1 MVLIMATDMVIVTLE
16 LYKHNLAAYRRAVN
30 LLNDTGKAAV
40 IHPTGTGKTFIA
52 FKLCEDNADKRI
64 LWLSPGDYIFKTQ
77 LESAK
82 QNGFEPK
89 NIIFYTYA
97 KLTYAT
103 DEEIDSLLPD
113 YIVLD
118 EFHRTGAPEWGKRVK
133 YLLERYAEVPVLGL
147 SATNIRYLDGQRD
160 MADEIFE
167 GNIASQM
174 TLGEAI
180 VRGILLPPTY
190 VTAIYSYAKDLKKYE
205 RKVDSAKSAATRDAA
220 QKYLDSLRRA
230 IDMADGLD
238 DIFCKYITN
247 KNGKFIVFCPDRQE
261 MGKLLNLANSMF
273 GKVNQDIRTYI
284 VYSEDPLTDKSFA
297 AFKEDNAEGLKL
309 LYSIDMLNEGVH
321 VPDVDGVILFRPTV
335 SPIIYKQQIG
345 RALSASKDKQPVI
358 FDIVNNFENLYAI
371 GTIEQEMEQ
380 AIGYY
385 RLMGQNDLIVNE
397 RFTLIDEAK
406 DCRQLFDNLEQTL
419 TVPWNTMYSYARKY
433 YVANGNLNVPKRYKT
448 PQGYNLGIWLSV
460 QRRVREGKQYGI
472 LTDERIAM
480 LDSIG
485 MVWESARDL
494 SFEYGFSE
502 AQKYFEQHGNLNVI
516 STYKT
521 ESGFALGSWLTYMN
535 THRYSLSEERIA
547 RLNSIGMIWN
557 KNADR
562 WYFNYDKVKEYYEQ
576 HGDINV
582 PYGYVTEDGFNLF
595 AWLASQRRKK
605 DKLTDEQ
612 VKLLNSLGYSWRNRH
627 EVAWDKYYEMLLEY
641 KRVNGNVDV
650 PVAYS
655 ADGYSLGKWLSH
667 QRTDLRDK
675 LTEEQR
681 KKLEEVGVNLQ
692 REDPWEMRYSL
703 AKDYFDRYGNLKIP
717 VTYKPM
723 GICLNKWLNEQ
734 KQIYR
739 GKRAGKSLSQE
750 NIARLE
756 AIGIRWN

>member
-1 MVLIMATDMVIVTLE
+1 MGLE
-16 LYKHNLAAYRRAVN
+16 LFRHNEEAYRRAEE
-30 LLNDTGKAAV
+30 LLSRTGKAAV

-52 FKLCEDNADKRI
+52 FKLCEDNPNARI

-82 QNGFEPK
+82 QNGFSPK

-103 DEEIDSLLPD
+103 DEEIDELLPD
-113 YIVLD
+113 YIILD
-118 EFHRTGAPEWGKRVK
+118 EFHRAGAPEWGKRVN

-167 GNIASQM
+167 SNIASQM

-190 VTAIYSYAKDLKKYE
+190 VTAIYSCAKDLKKYE
-205 RKVDSAKSAATRDAA
+205 LRVKSAKSAATRDAA
-220 QKYLDSLRRA
+220 QRYLDSLRRA
-230 IDMADGLD
+230 IDKADGLD
-238 DIFCKYITN
+238 AIFSKYITDR
-247 KNGKFIVFCPDRQE
+247 NGKFIVFCPDRQE
-261 MGKLLNLANSMF
+261 MDKLIDLAKEMF
-273 GKVNQDIRTYI
+273 GKVNPNIRTYI
-284 VYSEDPLTDKSFA
+284 VYSEDPETDASFA
-297 AFKEDNAEGLKL
+297 AFKADSGEGLKL

-345 RALSASKDKQPVI
+345 RALSASKDRRPVI

-380 AIGYY
+380 AVGYY
-385 RLMGQNDLIVNE
+385 RLTGQNDLIVNE
-397 RFTLIDEAK
+397 RFTLVDEARE
-406 DCRQLFDNLEQTL
+406 CRELFDHLEQTL
-419 TVPWNTMYSYARKY
+419 TVPWETMYSYARDY
-433 YVANGNLNVPKRYKT
+433 YRMHGDLNVPKRYKT
-448 PQGYNLGIWLSV
+448 PQGYNLGNWLAV

-472 LTDERIAM
+472 LTDERIHK
-480 LDSIG
+480 LDAIG

-502 AQKYFEQHGNLNVI
+502 AQKYFEQHGDLNVT

-521 ESGFALGSWLTYMN
+521 ESGFALGAWLSN
-535 THRYSLSEERIA
+535 LSTRRETLFPDKVA
-547 RLNSIGMIWN
+547 RLDAIGMVWD
-557 KNADR
+557 KNADK
-562 WYFNYDKVKEYYEQ
+562 WYANYARAKEYYTAN
-576 HGDINV
+576 GDLHV
-582 PYGYVTEDGFNLF
+582 PYGYVTEEGFNLF
-595 AWLASQRRKK
+595 AWLASQRRKR
-605 DKLTDEQ
+605 DKLTQEQ
-612 VKLLNSLGYSWRNRH
+612 VELLNAIGYSWQNKYDA
-627 EVAWDKYYEMLLEY
+627 AWSKYYEKLREY
-641 KRVNGNVDV
+641 RREHGNVDV
-650 PVAYS
+650 PVAYRM
-655 ADGYSLGKWLSH
+655 DGYNLGKWLSH
-667 QRTDLRDK
+667 QRTDQREK

-681 KKLEEVGVNLQ
+681 KKLEDLGVSLQ
-692 REDPWEMRYSL
+692 REDPWETRYKL
-703 AKDYFDRYGNLKIP
+703 AQGYFEQNGNLKIP

-723 GICLNKWLNEQ
+723 GICLNKWVNEQ

-739 GKRAGKSLSQE
+739 GKRAGKRLSQE

-756 AIGIRWN
+756 KIGISWN

>member
-1 MVLIMATDMVIVTLE
+1 MALE
-16 LYKHNLAAYRRAVN
+16 LYKHNLEAYRRAVS
-30 LLNDTGKAAV
+30 LLNETGKAAV

-52 FKLCEDNADKRI
+52 FKLCEDNPDKRV

-77 LESAK
+77 LESAQ

-103 DEEIDSLLPD
+103 DEEIDSILPD

-118 EFHRTGAPEWGKRVK
+118 EFHRAGAPEWGKRVN

-190 VTAIYSYAKDLKKYE
+190 VTAIYSCAKDLKKYE
-205 RKVDSAKSAATRDAA
+205 RRVNSAKSAATRDAA
-220 QKYLDSLRRA
+220 QKYLDSLRGA

-385 RLMGQNDLIVNE
+385 RLTGQNDLIVNE

-419 TVPWNTMYSYARKY
+419 TVPWNTMYSYARDY

-448 PQGYNLGIWLSV
+448 PQSYNLGNWLSV

-494 SFEYGFSE
+494 SFEYGFFE
-502 AQKYFEQHGNLNVI
+502 AKKHFEQHGNLNVI

-521 ESGFALGSWLTYMN
+521 GSGFALGSWLTYMN
-535 THRYSLSEERIA
+535 THRYSLSEERIS

-562 WYFNYDKVKEYYEQ
+562 WLTNYRNAEEYFKE
-576 HGDINV
+576 HD
-582 PYGYVTEDGFNLF
+582 NL
-595 AWLASQRRKK
+595 
-605 DKLTDEQ
+605 
-612 VKLLNSLGYSWRNRH
+612 
-627 EVAWDKYYEMLLEY
+627 
-641 KRVNGNVDV
+641 DV
-650 PVAYS
+650 PVNYKTQDGLNLYQWLKDQRLRRERLSDEQQKMLADIGFNWISRS
-655 ADGYSLGKWLSH
+655 AAVWEANYRRLVKYKNQYGDVNVPISYVIEGVRLGRWLSR
-667 QRTDLRDK
+667 QRDERDK
-675 LTEEQR
+675 LSESQQ
-681 KKLEEVGVNLQ
+681 KMLMSLGVRLD
-692 REDPWEMRYSL
+692 RPDPWELRYKL
-703 AKDYFDRYGNLKIP
+703 AEDYYAANGNLSVP

-756 AIGIRWN
+756 AIGIKWS

>member
-1 MVLIMATDMVIVTLE
+1 MVLIIAAEVVIVTLE

-64 LWLSPGDYIFKTQ
+64 LWLSPGDYIIKTQ

-82 QNGFEPK
+82 QNGLEPK

-103 DEEIDSLLPD
+103 EEEIDSLLPD

-118 EFHRTGAPEWGKRVK
+118 EFHRAGAPEWGKRVK

-190 VTAIYSYAKDLKKYE
+190 VTAIYSCAKDLKKYE
-205 RKVDSAKSAATRDAA
+205 RAVKNAKNAATRDAA

-238 DIFCKYITN
+238 DIFCKYIKN
-247 KNGKFIVFCPDRQE
+247 SNGKFIVFCPDRQE

-273 GKVNQDIRTYI
+273 GKVNKDIRTYI
-284 VYSEDPLTDKSFA
+284 VYSEDPETDKAFA
-297 AFKEDNAEGLKL
+297 AFKADNGEGLKL

-385 RLMGQNDLIVNE
+385 RLTGQNDLIVNE

-406 DCRQLFDNLEQTL
+406 ECRQLFDDLEQTL
-419 TVPWNTMYSYARKY
+419 TVPWNTMYSYARDH

-448 PQGYNLGIWLSV
+448 PQGYNLGNWLSV

-502 AQKYFEQHGNLNVI
+502 AKKYFEQHGNLNVI

-535 THRYSLSEERIA
+535 THRYSLSEERIE

-562 WYFNYDKVKEYYEQ
+562 WLANYRNAEEYFKEHGNLDVPVNYKTRDGLNLYQWLKDQRLRRGRLSDEQQKMLEDIGFNWISRSAAVWEANYRRLVKYKKQY
-576 HGDINV
+576 GDVNV
-582 PYGYVTEDGFNLF
+582 PISYVTEGV
-595 AWLASQRRKK
+595 R
-605 DKLTDEQ
+605 
-612 VKLLNSLGYSWRNRH
+612 LGR
-627 EVAWDKYYEMLLEY
+627 
-641 KRVNGNVDV
+641 
-650 PVAYS
+650 
-655 ADGYSLGKWLSH
+655 WLSR
-667 QRTDLRDK
+667 QKAERDK
-675 LTEEQR
+675 LSEGQQ
-681 KKLEEVGVNLQ
+681 KKLMSLGVQLD
-692 REDPWEMRYSL
+692 RPDPWEVRYKL
-703 AKDYFDRYGNLKIP
+703 AEDYYAANGNLSVP

-756 AIGIRWN
+756 AIGIKWS